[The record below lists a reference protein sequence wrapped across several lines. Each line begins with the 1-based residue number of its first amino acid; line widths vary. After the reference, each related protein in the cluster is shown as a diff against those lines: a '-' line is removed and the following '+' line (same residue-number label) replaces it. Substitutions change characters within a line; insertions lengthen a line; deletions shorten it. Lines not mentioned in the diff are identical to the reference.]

1 MSIVGGD
8 VVVLE
13 PGTVVLVV
21 PPPVVA
27 VAITGD
33 ALAAVGAEGTM
44 PVLAELLG
52 YGVHVRV
59 SVLPDTSSERETAGS
74 TVRLMTPP
82 VAVKGPIVPGVLGNV
97 SVRPEAGTGLGMG
110 ALMVMGGAASDAGVA
125 PVASTLRVALPLME
139 EFPRAAAAETIELGS
154 ATVDW

>member
-1 MSIVGGD
+1 MSVAGGV

-13 PGTVVLVV
+13 TGTVVVVV
-21 PPPVVA
+21 PPPVVE

-33 ALAAVGAEGTM
+33 ALGAVGAEGTM
-44 PVLAELLG
+44 PVMAELFG

-59 SVLPDTSSERETAGS
+59 SVLPDTSNESATAGS

-82 VAVKGPIVPGVLGNV
+82 LAVKGPIVPGVEGNV
-97 SVRPEAGTGLGMG
+97 SVRPVAGTGLGIG
-110 ALMVMGGAASDAGVA
+110 ASMVMGGAASDAGVA
-125 PVASTLRVALPLME
+125 PVASTLSVADPVMA